1 MEDAASV
8 FVGETGA
15 DDEMGPALNFLFSRA
30 EALMG
35 RVEHGLFKWTCHRV
49 FPKLMEK
56 AACWKIG
63 EGEKLELGSEAFT
76 HNNKG

>member
-1 MEDAASV
+1 MSV
-8 FVGETGA
+8 FVGRGRGETGGA

-56 AACWKIG
+56 QLAGK
-63 EGEKLELGSEAFT
+63 
-76 HNNKG
+76 